1 MSERKDVIT
10 IDGPAGSG
18 KSTISRLL
26 AKRLNWLYLDTG
38 AMYRAVALAAN
49 RKHIDLND
57 GKKLGELCHSL
68 NLNFKTDEDPAKLF
82 LDNKDI
88 SAAIRS
94 PEMDMLSSKVSSV
107 KEVREAMADL
117 QRKMA
122 EGLKVVA
129 EGRDMG
135 TVVFPLAEHK
145 YFVTASLEV
154 RAERRY
160 RERLERGES
169 VSRVVVE
176 AELKKRDDQDGTRPL
191 APLRPAKGA
200 RVIDST
206 RLTPE
211 DVVKQVLDHLA
222 ENVLSGNTWTACERQ
237 LSSST
242 TSSRDPDSGSESHH
256 IDEFEVL

>member
-1 MSERKDVIT
+1 MHNVIT

-26 AKRLNWLYLDTG
+26 AKKLNCLYLNTG

-49 RKHIDLND
+49 RSGIDLND
-57 GKKLGELCHSL
+57 GERLRELCSAL
-68 NLNFKTDEDPAKLF
+68 NIHFKAGEDPPKLF
-82 LDNKDI
+82 LDKEDI
-88 SAAIRS
+88 SMAIRS
-94 PEMDMLSSKVSSV
+94 PEMDMLSSMVSAV

-122 EGLKVVA
+122 KGVKVVA

-135 TVVFPLAEHK
+135 TVVFPGAKHK
-145 YFVTASLEV
+145 FFLTASPDV

-160 RERLERGES
+160 RERLGQGES
-169 VSRVVVE
+169 VSRAVVE
-176 AELKKRDDQDGTRPL
+176 TELRKRDHQDKTRSL
-191 APLRPAKGA
+191 APLRPARGA

-211 DVVKQVLDHLA
+211 EVV
-222 ENVLSGNTWTACERQ
+222 E
-237 LSSST
+237 
-242 TSSRDPDSGSESHH
+242 
-256 IDEFEVL
+256 EVFNYLMANEKS